1 MLQKIYYSYCKL
13 KLKKVNAPPPN
24 PTFVDKL
31 LFDVVFNESVSNKI
45 IVISE
50 NDIIFLNSLK
60 EKSLFDFKDIKN
72 KNVILNPNF

>member
-1 MLQKIYYSYCKL
+1 MFVLQAKTKESKC
-13 KLKKVNAPPPN
+13 PPPN
-24 PTFVDKL
+24 LIFLDKI

-50 NDIIFLNSLK
+50 NNIIFLNSLR

-72 KNVILNPNF
+72 KNVILNHNF